1 MYTIDT
7 ISFFSYGLF
16 LSEYEGQAHLPDP
29 KSQFFTVYAKE
40 GYQITKRVGNVLE
53 INGFIIGESQ
63 ADFIAKVGVLQGVF
77 KAPGTRTIV
86 LDNLPI
92 ECFCVD
98 GFEISNVRFSGLYY
112 GKIQIKLIIV

>member
-1 MYTIDT
+1 MYTIDG

-16 LSEYEGQAHLPDP
+16 LSEYEGQAHLLDP

-40 GYQITKRVGNVLE
+40 GYQITKRTENILE
-53 INGFIIGESQ
+53 INGFVIGQSQ
-63 ADFIAKVGVLQGVF
+63 VDFIAKIQVLYDIF

-86 LDNLPI
+86 LDNTPM

-98 GFEISNVRFSGLYY
+98 GFKISNVHLSGIFY
-112 GKIQIKLIIV
+112 GKIKIKLIIV

>member
-1 MYTIDT
+1 MYTIDN

-16 LSEYEGQAHLPDP
+16 LSEYEGQAHLLDP

-40 GYQITKRVGNVLE
+40 GYQITKRVGNTLE
-53 INGFIIGESQ
+53 INGFIIGTSE
-63 ADFIAKVGVLQGVF
+63 ADFIAKVGVLRGIF
-77 KAPGTRTIV
+77 KATGTRTIV

-98 GFEISNVRFSGLYY
+98 GFEISNVRLSGLFY
-112 GKIQIKLIIV
+112 GKIKIKLIIV

>member
-1 MYTIDT
+1 MYTIDD

-16 LSEYEGQAHLPDP
+16 LSEYDGQAHLLDP

-40 GYQITKRVGNVLE
+40 GYQITKRTGNVLE
-53 INGFIIGESQ
+53 INGFIIGDSEV
-63 ADFIAKVGVLQGVF
+63 DFISKSQVLYDVF

-86 LDNLPI
+86 LDNNPM

-98 GFEISNVRFSGLYY
+98 GFEVSNVRFSGIFY
-112 GKIQIKLIIV
+112 GKIKIKLIIV